1 MKNRTELTQYFA
13 DLGFR
18 KGAEIGTCY
27 GFFAARLHETIPGL
41 TLFAV
46 DNWDNPETER
56 REKRHN
62 SPTVEEQC
70 RERLSVYGTIIV
82 KKSSVEASKFINDGQ
97 LDFVYIDA
105 GHDYE
110 NVKADIEAWTPKVR
124 KGGIVSG
131 DDYYEFRSGKG
142 GVIPAVN
149 EYVAKYG
156 YELNLTEWDNEN
168 PLQDERQPQ
177 WYFTK

>member
-1 MKNRTELTQYFA
+1 MKNRAELARHFA
-13 DLGFR
+13 ELGF
-18 KGAEIGTCY
+18 KIGAEVGTCY
-27 GFFAARLHETIPGL
+27 GFYAERLHKTIPNL
-41 TLFAV
+41 TLFAI

-70 RERLSVYGTIIV
+70 RTRLTPYGTIV
-82 KKSSVEASKFINDGQ
+82 LKFSSLEAARFMADGL

-105 GHDYE
+105 GHDYD

-131 DDYYEFRSGKG
+131 DDYYEFPSGKG

-156 YELNLTEWDNEN
+156 YELNLTEWDKEN

-177 WYFTK
+177 WYFYV